1 MTLSA
6 QGLCPPLY
14 ARFRNGLM
22 YGFIKGRVSTADQL
36 SQPREASWIAKKLAK
51 WHKVRLPQGQDDKG
65 EPKQM
70 LWHTLRR
77 WILEGMF
84 LYLIYHP

>member
-1 MTLSA
+1 
-6 QGLCPPLY
+6 
-14 ARFRNGLM
+14 M

-36 SQPREASWIAKKLAK
+36 SLPREASWIAKKLAK

-77 WILEGMF
+77 WILEGMSLSTQ
-84 LYLIYHP
+84 LYPSLFSHHHHP